1 MSDLKMKESILVIDD
16 DEDFL
21 DQISTFL
28 SERGYKVDVARTADE
43 ALKKTKKEH
52 YSLMLIDIKLP
63 DMDGFQLLERMDTSE
78 PEIRKV
84 IITGYPDMESAQHAL
99 YLGAHMYFI
108 KPFEVE
114 ALLEVIE
121 KLLMERE
128 REFKDRYITLY

>member
-1 MSDLKMKESILVIDD
+1 VCDLNKKEKILIIDD

-21 DQISTFL
+21 NPISTFL
-28 SERGYKVDVARTADE
+28 RERGYDVDVARTADE
-43 ALKKTKKEH
+43 ALKKTKKEY

-63 DMDGFQLLERMDTSE
+63 DMDGLQLLERIDTSE

-84 IITGYPDMESAQHAL
+84 IITGYPNMESAQQAF

-121 KLLMERE
+121 KLLIERE
-128 REFKDRYITLY
+128 KEFKDRYVTLK

>member
-1 MSDLKMKESILVIDD
+1 MNKKEQILVIDD

-21 DQISTFL
+21 DTISTL
-28 SERGYKVDVARTADE
+28 LIERGYDVDVAKNADE
-43 ALKKTKKEH
+43 ALKKTKKEY

-63 DMDGFQLLERMDTSE
+63 DMDGFQLLERIDTSD

-84 IITGYPDMESAQHAL
+84 IITGYPSMEGAQKAF

-128 REFKDRYITLY
+128 KEFKDRYITLN